1 MGSHVFLAGICSLI
15 AITSNKVSSE
25 KMDIAGVVVIIFISL
40 FTVTY
45 FVCFFGDIAEG
56 LLLSVFLEEHLKKE
70 KDSLSEAPE
79 DVEKLY

>member
-1 MGSHVFLAGICSLI
+1 
-15 AITSNKVSSE
+15 
-25 KMDIAGVVVIIFISL
+25 MDIAGVVVIIFISL

>member
-1 MGSHVFLAGICSLI
+1 
-15 AITSNKVSSE
+15 
-25 KMDIAGVVVIIFISL
+25 MDIAGVVVILIISM

-70 KDSLSEAPE
+70 KDDLSEAP
-79 DVEKLY
+79 DDIEKLYIKEKEG

>member
-1 MGSHVFLAGICSLI
+1 
-15 AITSNKVSSE
+15 
-25 KMDIAGVVVIIFISL
+25 MDIAGVVVIIFISM

>member
-1 MGSHVFLAGICSLI
+1 MAGICSLI
-15 AITSNKVSSE
+15 AITTNKVSSD